1 MKMDK
6 THLEEYGVDVKRYLS
21 YAEIQSI
28 ADGCVELQTWAD
40 RQQNLDM
47 LVMHF
52 AAGIPVEELE
62 KNGHDYY
69 LQSGMIDAV
78 SACVTNI
85 FQIEEAIKFTE
96 SPVRLL
102 SQLAKEIPEFSRKVD
117 EVMKDA
123 GSQK

>member
-28 ADGCVELQTWAD
+28 ADGCVELQTWAE

-47 LVMHF
+47 LVLHF
-52 AAGIPVEELE
+52 AADIPVEELE

-78 SACVTNI
+78 SACVVNI
-85 FQIEEAIKFTE
+85 FEIDTAIKFAE
-96 SPVRLL
+96 SPIRLL
-102 SQLAKEIPEFSRKVD
+102 SQLAKEMPEFSRKVD
-117 EVMKDA
+117 EVMQNA
-123 GSQK
+123 ERQK

>member
-28 ADGCVELQTWAD
+28 ADGCVELQTWSE
-40 RQQNLDM
+40 RQQNIDM
-47 LVMHF
+47 LVLHF
-52 AAGIPVEELE
+52 VAGIPVETLE

-69 LQSGMIDAV
+69 LQNGMIDAV

-117 EVMKDA
+117 EVMKNA